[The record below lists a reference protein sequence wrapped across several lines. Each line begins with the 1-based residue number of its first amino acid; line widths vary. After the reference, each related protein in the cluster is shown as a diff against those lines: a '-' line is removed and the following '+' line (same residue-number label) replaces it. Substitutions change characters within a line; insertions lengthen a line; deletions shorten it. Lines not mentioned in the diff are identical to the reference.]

1 MNFSAVKQFFK
12 PLTDDQVRVL
22 ARKHAGTPGIEQ
34 SIYLDEVGLEAL
46 AIEVFE
52 KAKDHSNQR
61 TASAHAA

>member
-34 SIYLDEVGLEAL
+34 SVYLDEVGLQGIAV
-46 AIEVFE
+46 EVCE
-52 KAKDHSNQR
+52 RRVSAWAKGEE
-61 TASAHAA
+61 